1 MKSKS
6 DLETCLL
13 IGDQDEKKL
22 KPASPPPQA
31 MVPFLFF
38 DLSHLPRTSQFT
50 ILSTAVFVFYVM
62 YGVVMEKLF
71 LIPGL
76 KKEGFFLT
84 LVQFIFY
91 TIMAKFE
98 MLHKRQK
105 RRIPLK
111 TYALLAGATLTT
123 MSLSNA
129 SLGYLNYPTQVVFKC
144 CKLIPVLIGGIIL
157 QRKKFSIMDFVA
169 AMSMCIGLA
178 IFTLADSKLSP
189 TFDSVGIGMLSVA
202 LIADAVV
209 SNLQEK
215 SMKMHQALNAEV
227 ILYSYGIGTC
237 YLLFFLI
244 LSGHLGS
251 GIVSFATNPWQN
263 YGLAFIFSLTGYL
276 GMQVVLSLVRTF
288 GAFVAVTVTSLR
300 KALSV
305 VISFVIFSK
314 PFNLQ
319 YLAGGL
325 IVVLGIYLNVASK
338 NRIDLKLLYYGRLYA
353 TAWFP
358 KGIFAKNG
366 KLATATRLTAT
377 HV

>member
-1 MKSKS
+1 
-6 DLETCLL
+6 
-13 IGDQDEKKL
+13 
-22 KPASPPPQA
+22 
-31 MVPFLFF
+31 
-38 DLSHLPRTSQFT
+38 
-50 ILSTAVFVFYVM
+50 
-62 YGVVMEKLF
+62 
-71 LIPGL
+71 
-76 KKEGFFLT
+76 
-84 LVQFIFY
+84 
-91 TIMAKFE
+91 
-98 MLHKRQK
+98 
-105 RRIPLK
+105 
-111 TYALLAGATLTT
+111 
-123 MSLSNA
+123 
-129 SLGYLNYPTQVVFKC
+129 
-144 CKLIPVLIGGIIL
+144 
-157 QRKKFSIMDFVA
+157 
-169 AMSMCIGLA
+169 LA

-189 TFDSVGIGMLSVA
+189 TFDSVGVGMLSVA

-237 YLLFFLI
+237 YLLFFLL

-251 GIVSFATNPWQN
+251 GIASFATNPWQN

-338 NRIDLKLLYYGRLYA
+338 NRIDLKLLYYVRMY
-353 TAWFP
+353 TTTWFP
-358 KGIFAKNG
+358 KGIFAKHG
-366 KLATATRLTAT
+366 KLATAT